1 MVNANLYFTF
11 AQKFSINSV
20 FDNVSN
26 LTQPEKTLDDDY
38 KFSQG
43 KYESDQIN
51 EIIYRLYEDYLHSD
65 KNEFSHYQDIGVL
78 IDNKHKTNYFYKTKI
93 PVCHC
98 SFCPTRTRCL
108 RCRGLNVP
116 DLGTVRVLSR

>member
-1 MVNANLYFTF
+1 MKPLVILIVILYVLFMVNANLYFTF

-78 IDNKHKTNYFYKTKI
+78 IDFICSNKLYENSIEACDIITELPI
-93 PVCHC
+93 E
-98 SFCPTRTRCL
+98 
-108 RCRGLNVP
+108 
-116 DLGTVRVLSR
+116 